1 MATLRIYPKR
11 ILSNIK
17 KLQSL
22 LKEKDVHFTLV
33 AKMLNGNKRIL
44 EHLLFDD
51 AMKGLH
57 SVGDAR
63 LSNLKAIREVN
74 PNIKTMYIKP
84 PSPLAVEQLVRYA
97 DISLNSSLRTIEE
110 INREAGKQGKV
121 HQIIVMVEMGE
132 LREGIQRDKVLY
144 FYDKVFQL
152 ANIEVIGLGT
162 NLGCMYGI
170 EPTYDKLIQLSL
182 YEQLIEAKF
191 GKNLEV
197 ISAGSSITL
206 PMLGKTKLPKGLNHF
221 RIGEAAFLGVTPI
234 ENKKYRNLSTNAIEF
249 AGEILELEKKSNIPD
264 GNISEA
270 SIGHIA
276 NDSLDETDL
285 RESYRAIMDFGVLD
299 VDVNDLYPK
308 DKSVRFF
315 GTTSDMTVYDLGD
328 TRKSFKVGSVINFWV
343 NYMAVARLLNSRYM
357 SIEIKNSK

>member
-249 AGEILELEKKSNIPD
+249 AGEILELEKKATFPT
-264 GNISEA
+264 
-270 SIGHIA
+270 
-276 NDSLDETDL
+276 ETL
-285 RESYRAIMDFGVLD
+285 A
-299 VDVNDLYPK
+299 K
-308 DKSVRFF
+308 Q
-315 GTTSDMTVYDLGD
+315 
-328 TRKSFKVGSVINFWV
+328 
-343 NYMAVARLLNSRYM
+343 A
-357 SIEIKNSK
+357 